1 MSPTSL
7 GSCSFMATSRDP
19 RRRHCGTTA
28 HHYIQT
34 LLPCTHTQRVNT
46 ASKQGDGSTDRQ
58 TKGAQERLDAGT
70 GEDRETA
77 DARTRTDGRTCRVVP
92 TQPTNSE
99 HVRSFVRSFVRF
111 KDSKRFSTFDFRGRT
126 NERTNERTNKRTNER
141 NSC

>member
-1 MSPTSL
+1 
-7 GSCSFMATSRDP
+7 MATSRDP

-99 HVRSFVRSFVRF
+99 HVRSFVRSFVRSIQRF
-111 KDSKRFSTFDFRGRT
+111 KTIFNFRLSRE
-126 NERTNERTNKRTNER
+126 NERTNERTNKRTNETLVDDEELTM
-141 NSC
+141 NL